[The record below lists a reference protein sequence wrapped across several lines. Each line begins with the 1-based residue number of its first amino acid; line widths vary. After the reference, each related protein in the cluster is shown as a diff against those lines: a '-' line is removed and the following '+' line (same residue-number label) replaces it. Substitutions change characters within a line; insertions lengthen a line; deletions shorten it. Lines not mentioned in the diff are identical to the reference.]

1 MFGSLG
7 GAELLF
13 ILVLALLLFGPRKLP
28 QLGRSLGRA
37 LAEFRSTSYE
47 FRSNLEREVEL
58 DRLKET
64 RSELSA
70 TAREIT
76 HGMRGAAAAAG
87 RSTPGAAAIPP
98 ARPEGESEADPRPR
112 PADDEAATES

>member
-13 ILVLALLLFGPRKLP
+13 ILILALLLFGPRKLP

-37 LAEFRSTSYE
+37 MAEFRGASHE
-47 FRSNLEREVEL
+47 FRSNLEREVDLE
-58 DRLKET
+58 RLKET

-70 TAREIT
+70 ASRELAQ
-76 HGMRGAAAAAG
+76 GLRGTG
-87 RSTPGAAAIPP
+87 TEPP
-98 ARPEGESEADPRPR
+98 ARHVGPLPR
-112 PADDEAATES
+112 PADDQADDES